1 LQVATKSNYHVHQ
14 MHLHNEKIRNVF
26 NGIYDTSHIMEDHM
40 YFQDVVLQSAKV
52 QFDNNNLE
60 LIVNFNV
67 HQYQKHM
74 HGH

>member
-1 LQVATKSNYHVHQ
+1 
-14 MHLHNEKIRNVF
+14 MHLHNDKIMNVF

-67 HQYQKHM
+67 H
-74 HGH
+74 